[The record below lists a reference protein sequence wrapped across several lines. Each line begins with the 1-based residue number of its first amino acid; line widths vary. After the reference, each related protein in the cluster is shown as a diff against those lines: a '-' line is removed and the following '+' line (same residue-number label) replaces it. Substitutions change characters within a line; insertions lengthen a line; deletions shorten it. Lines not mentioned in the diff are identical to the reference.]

1 MLVCWTQ
8 TLLLTHCVVAQ
19 AVLAAVKIDD
29 TQIHMLTP
37 AVLRQSLKKA
47 GKVALRSCRH
57 S

>member
-8 TLLLTHCVVAQ
+8 TLLLIHCVVAQ